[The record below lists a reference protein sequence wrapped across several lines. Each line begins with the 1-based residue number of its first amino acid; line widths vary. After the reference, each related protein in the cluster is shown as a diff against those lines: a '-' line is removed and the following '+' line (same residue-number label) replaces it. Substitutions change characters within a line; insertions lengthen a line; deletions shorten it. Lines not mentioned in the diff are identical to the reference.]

1 MLQPTINFAI
11 SLSLGCLLIY
21 SNSVLATE
29 NNIIETVQT
38 IEERVGGR
46 IGIAVFDMNTL
57 RSLEYRSDERFPIS
71 STFKPFACAAVLS
84 RVDQGNESL
93 GRAVEIT
100 KNDLVSYSP
109 VTETHVGAVGM
120 TIAELCEA
128 TITLSDNT
136 AGNLILRSLN
146 GPSGFTDYM
155 RSIGDKETRLDRWET
170 ELNEATPNDLRDTT
184 TPNAAAKALQT
195 LIVGNA
201 LSEGSREQLTT
212 WMENDK
218 VADALFRSILPSNW
232 RIADKTGAGGHGA
245 RSIIA
250 AMWPP
255 TGLPIIAAV
264 YMTENK
270 AEFSDR
276 NAAIAEIG
284 AAIVSEFGP

>member
-1 MLQPTINFAI
+1 MNFAI
-11 SLSLGCLLIY
+11 SLSLGCFLTY
-21 SNSVLATE
+21 SSSALATE

-46 IGIAVFDMNTL
+46 IGVAIYDTNTH
-57 RSLEYRSDERFPIS
+57 RSWQYRSDERFPIS

-84 RVDQGNESL
+84 RADQGDERLN
-93 GRAVEIT
+93 RAVEIT
-100 KNDLVSYSP
+100 KSDLVSYSP
-109 VTETHVGAVGM
+109 VTETRASTVGM

-136 AGNLILRSLN
+136 AGNLVLRSLD

-170 ELNEATPNDLRDTT
+170 ELNEATPDDLRDTT
-184 TPNAAAKALQT
+184 TPNAAAKSLQT
-195 LIVGNA
+195 LLVGDA
-201 LSEGSREQLTT
+201 LSERSREQLTT

-218 VADALFRSILPSNW
+218 VADALFRSVLPSDW
-232 RIADKTGAGGHGA
+232 RIAEKTGAGGHGA

-250 AMWPP
+250 VMWPP
-255 TGLPIIAAV
+255 TGAPIIATV
-264 YMTENK
+264 YMAEND
-270 AEFSDR
+270 ATLTDR

-284 AAIVSEFGP
+284 AAIVVITQN